1 MRSASKDRRGKE
13 KERRRQSRGRW
24 EAEAVAERERKDRG
38 ARRNPGTAKEGK
50 KKKSAFNF
58 LGLNSGGTVFLDR
71 DICYP
76 EVAGGEPEP
85 KPKKAQDEGEL
96 KLEERVAAT
105 TSPESSLL
113 APPAGTSGTAGW
125 RVPRLIMIIIKPI
138 ITDNKYIIYKTYY
151 LMFF

>member
-13 KERRRQSRGRW
+13 KERRRQSR
-24 EAEAVAERERKDRG
+24 ERERKDRG
-38 ARRNPGTAKEGK
+38 ARRNPGT
-50 KKKSAFNF
+50 AFNF

-125 RVPRLIMIIIKPI
+125 RVPRLIMIIIV
-138 ITDNKYIIYKTYY
+138 KYIIISPQPAV
-151 LMFF
+151 LL